1 MTRPNR
7 KGCVTQPGVE
17 LQVVQMENPKE
28 SFDSAAA
35 TRLEA
40 NRLARWIHDELL
52 GREVLT
58 DAHGQ
63 SIPLRPGHIGLL
75 FRKLTQAQ
83 DYLDALRR
91 YDIPYVT
98 DGEKHFYRRQEVV
111 DFINILRVVENPSDT
126 IGMMGLLRSPLGALM
141 DREIYELRQRGAFDY
156 RRLDRLENWDSPRA
170 EGICRLYGIL
180 NELSHVALTYP
191 LPAVIEL
198 LFSRLPIIELAA
210 SSLHGEQAV
219 ANLDKIQ
226 GMAASMADDPHMSL
240 NKFVDLMIER
250 LTAQHEEAEQGLA
263 EESLEAVRVL
273 TIHKA
278 KGLEF
283 PVVIL
288 PGLHHGANVSNRL
301 SPVSHDWA
309 TGALG
314 IFVGERCTLGA
325 VLTREKSQV
334 KEEAEQRRVLYVA
347 MTRARERVILSS
359 GCPDRLA
366 RGSFLGFLQEV
377 ADTDIGQPA
386 APDVRIGEVR
396 LPQSVFSQ
404 VDPMPSKRKSVR
416 STLRVLPSQDAWVR
430 GWNLRKRAWSEALSR
445 RLFFTPSSYSES
457 AYEKEDQLR
466 TEKSTQE
473 RGKLIGILAH
483 RVLEIWDFSHDAVKL
498 QETIGHVCRHAYGN
512 GRVQDVEEFKKN

>member
-1 MTRPNR
+1 MTFDGLLVRARALLHEYPSVRERLKKEYQAILVDEFQDTDPIQYEIILYLAERAGYCGAKWQNVELASGKLFIVGDPKQSIYAFRRADLEAFDQVVRKVRDSGGMICELATNFRSHQEVLNVVNATFGRVLKPKENVQPANVPLMTRPNR

-250 LTAQHEEAEQGLA
+250 LTAQHEEAEQGL
-263 EESLEAVRVL
+263 
-273 TIHKA
+273 
-278 KGLEF
+278 G
-283 PVVIL
+283 
-288 PGLHHGANVSNRL
+288 
-301 SPVSHDWA
+301 
-309 TGALG
+309 
-314 IFVGERCTLGA
+314 
-325 VLTREKSQV
+325 
-334 KEEAEQRRVLYVA
+334 
-347 MTRARERVILSS
+347 
-359 GCPDRLA
+359 
-366 RGSFLGFLQEV
+366 
-377 ADTDIGQPA
+377 
-386 APDVRIGEVR
+386 
-396 LPQSVFSQ
+396 
-404 VDPMPSKRKSVR
+404 
-416 STLRVLPSQDAWVR
+416 
-430 GWNLRKRAWSEALSR
+430 
-445 RLFFTPSSYSES
+445 
-457 AYEKEDQLR
+457 
-466 TEKSTQE
+466 
-473 RGKLIGILAH
+473 
-483 RVLEIWDFSHDAVKL
+483 
-498 QETIGHVCRHAYGN
+498 
-512 GRVQDVEEFKKN
+512 